1 MKEQE
6 RAKKSKAYGEKK
18 YNEDLMTLRSRQ
30 DQGSATSKKKN
41 DDLNNSRNEIFEKI
55 RSNKPSVRIL
65 PSFDIIPTQKYG
77 AVLSIQNGSIKYK
90 NSKKNILENV
100 TLILA
105 AGEKLFL
112 KGKNGSGK
120 STLLKGIMQKK
131 FREKWR
137 LASC

>member
-131 FREKWR
+131 FREK
-137 LASC
+137 CV

>member
-1 MKEQE
+1 
-6 RAKKSKAYGEKK
+6 
-18 YNEDLMTLRSRQ
+18 MTLRSRQ